1 MAAPHL
7 AGILLTTVP
16 PKSGG
21 TVNGD
26 PDGNPDTI
34 GTK

>member
-7 AGILLTTVP
+7 AGILLTRASP
-16 PKSGG
+16 ASGG
-21 TVNGD
+21 TVDGD